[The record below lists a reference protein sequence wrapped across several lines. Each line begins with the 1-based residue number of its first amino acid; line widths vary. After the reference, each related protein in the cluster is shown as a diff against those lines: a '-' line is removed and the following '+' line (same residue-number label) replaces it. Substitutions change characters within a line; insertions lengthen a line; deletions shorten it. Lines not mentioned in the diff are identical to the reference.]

1 MSIVGNWKA
10 KKMLIPDENG
20 INFLTKEELINK
32 GIYDE
37 DDMGM
42 MFNLHIDIN
51 EDGTISSFVMIPDA
65 SQLPP
70 EVLESAKAEGADLS
84 GEIRIPMESYVWVEE
99 NGSYFY
105 EVDGQK
111 TPLEINEEGLLV
123 FNMGMT
129 LFEKL

>member
-1 MSIVGNWKA
+1 MSIIGTWKA

-20 INFLTKEELINK
+20 MNFLTKEELIEK

-42 MFNLHIDIN
+42 MFRFHIDIKD
-51 EDGTISSFVMIPDA
+51 DGTISSYIKLPDA

-84 GEIRIPMESYVWVEE
+84 GEVNIPMESYSWVEE
-99 NGSYFY
+99 DGSYFY

-111 TPLEINEEGLLV
+111 TPLEINEDGLLA